1 MAAKSGKGLVESEIE
16 KLEQMLDELRVQA
29 HLLKADTKKELTA
42 LEKKFQKLRRDVST
56 NPVKRAATKSA
67 TDVTDA
73 TRLLLDTVKDG
84 FSEIRKSLKPKSK
97 AKAKSK

>member
-1 MAAKSGKGLVESEIE
+1 MATKSGKSLLENEIE
-16 KLEQMLDELRVQA
+16 KLEQMRDELRVQA
-29 HLLKADTKKELTA
+29 HLLKADAKKELTT

-56 NPVKRAATKSA
+56 NPVKRAASKSA

-84 FSEIRKSLKPKSK
+84 FSGILKSLKPK

>member
-1 MAAKSGKGLVESEIE
+1 
-16 KLEQMLDELRVQA
+16 
-29 HLLKADTKKELTA
+29 
-42 LEKKFQKLRRDVST
+42 VST

-97 AKAKSK
+97 AKTKSK